1 MGWAMPGWPDPTIV
15 ERGYPFSTL
24 HPLESDPP
32 PPKLTGWL
40 RGMYSAS
47 AFRHRRKKMIMR

>member
-32 PPKLTGWL
+32 KLTGWL